1 VDLEPSRLVAD
12 TQLLNND
19 TTITARRNRMNIAS
33 NDIASWVV
41 WFGAVLVSRYC
52 VNLRNKDENYRLLAC
67 ASCFT

>member
-1 VDLEPSRLVAD
+1 
-12 TQLLNND
+12 
-19 TTITARRNRMNIAS
+19 MNIAS